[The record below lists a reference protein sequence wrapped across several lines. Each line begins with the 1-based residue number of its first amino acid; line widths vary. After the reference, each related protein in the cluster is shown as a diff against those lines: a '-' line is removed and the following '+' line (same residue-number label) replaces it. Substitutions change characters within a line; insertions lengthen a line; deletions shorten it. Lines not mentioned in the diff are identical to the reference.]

1 VSYLDTYGVKDARRE
16 KIFKRLALA
25 GVTIL
30 ILGLIAY
37 FQFRNY
43 AEEKQV
49 KTFLELLQR
58 ADYKT
63 AYSLWGCTDSTPCPH
78 YAFDKFMED
87 WGPSSPQAKIAE
99 AKLAT
104 TKSCD
109 SGIIQFLRFPDNHE
123 VLLWVERADKSIG
136 FAPWP
141 ICNPRMKVQ

>member
-1 VSYLDTYGVKDARRE
+1 MSYLDTYGVKDARRE

-25 GVTIL
+25 GVIIL

-43 AEEKQV
+43 TEEKQV
-49 KTFLELLQR
+49 KTFIELLQR
-58 ADYKT
+58 GDYKA

-78 YAFDKFMED
+78 YAFEKFMED

-141 ICNPRMKVQ
+141 ICNPRMKVP

>member
-1 VSYLDTYGVKDARRE
+1 MSYLDTYGVKDARRE
-16 KIFKRLALA
+16 KIVKRMALA
-25 GVTIL
+25 GVIIL
-30 ILGLIAY
+30 ILGLIGY

-49 KTFLELLQR
+49 KTFIELLER
-58 ADYKT
+58 GDYKA
-63 AYSLWGCTDSTPCPH
+63 AYSLWGCTDATPCPH

-109 SGIIQFLRFPDNHE
+109 SGIIQILRFPDNHE
-123 VLLWVERADKSIG
+123 VLLWVERGDKSIG